1 MALCIS
7 LSFWS
12 AEALAQADGEGGRR
26 PDEVMASSV
35 YKINKGINKPIEFKG
50 LKAQYIAYL
59 AAGLIGFLILFAVLY
74 IAGVNMFV
82 CLALTAILGT
92 ALFMTVYRLSDKYGE
107 HGLLKKLARRS
118 IPDFIKSSSQKIFI
132 QLKQNHNG

>member
-1 MALCIS
+1 M
-7 LSFWS
+7 
-12 AEALAQADGEGGRR
+12 
-26 PDEVMASSV
+26 SSV

-59 AAGLIGFLILFAVLY
+59 AAGLVGLLILFAVLY
-74 IAGVNMFV
+74 IIGVNMFV
-82 CLALTAILGT
+82 CLALMAILGT

-118 IPDFIKSSSQKIFI
+118 IPDFIKVSSRKPFTT
-132 QLKQNHNG
+132 LK